1 MTELLSLSAVE
12 LATAIKEGRTTAVE
26 AMEAY
31 RLDMISD
38 YVGGPGCSGH
48 K

>member
-26 AMEAY
+26 AMEAVFEQKIG
-31 RLDMISD
+31 RAH
-38 YVGGPGCSGH
+38 V
-48 K
+48 